1 MTSPSHST
9 ASSDLDG
16 LGRKIMAH
24 AGAPTPAAAPA
35 AADDSL
41 SRSSSLR
48 RARSRGRILPNQ
60 IEEGDGSNPSSSTAT
75 PNPSLPSTPRLVV
88 RTEALRTE
96 VPQRRRGRVGRAAA
110 AAARRLSL
118 PGQRKA
124 RLERSMSEPGP
135 RPVTGVPALDGIE
148 LLERQKADAKLV
160 KLAGEAEAPMPAGLA
175 LALQE
180 QIVRCR
186 QLEQE
191 VERMKRCL
199 VEQTRVAHH
208 AKPMPVWT
216 KLLRGESKESEPKE
230 EVDPWAALDKM
241 SLHELDELAARVAKQ
256 RESRALEAARRLQS
270 SWRARARLVAQQRL
284 RRAAELLDREPR
296 IPVVQ
301 SLWKGLAHRLS
312 DSAFSQLAQG
322 LRRFQHDRLVREL
335 RRHGMRALPLPQ
347 SPHTPPRTDLLGPAH
362 SAPRSALGGYTSRPP
377 NSPYTTPPDTPPPAR
392 STSSLSH
399 STSLD
404 ELPTLD
410 ELSSLMPPAASE
422 QSAYSF
428 AETDEL
434 LAHEQLLQQQLQ
446 QQQQQQQQPVEREL
460 LVWVCN
466 PSHGAAK
473 QLALPHLER
482 EASDISTIMPAAI
495 FNGGGPSLLREEL
508 SAKSTRRFLFCG
520 HADAGLGA
528 QKTLGFTSE
537 HTGQLSTVQPET
549 LAEMLGAHSPQ
560 NGGRLELVFLNGCCS
575 EELGRAVHAAGVPVV
590 VCWSTMAENSA
601 ARIFASTF
609 FRTYMRGKSYRQAFD
624 EAKRAV
630 RTTTRRGRRLEGSG
644 ASQVAVESEVPK
656 YAFVDPEDAERV
668 ANGRVTDAGFSP
680 EPFAAGLPLLLHA
693 DGYEHVLRARTL
705 PSRTSSLSAS
715 LERLRPRRHS
725 SECSVHSAPGAWGGA
740 WGGGGAVGAGAPVM
754 RKSSSLE
761 TMTHHTPRSR
771 GGGAPSVTF
780 SSTSV
785 SPPQPRLMRTSASC
799 EAIPATRPRPASR
812 TGGHFSSPPRRRLLP
827 GSGASSPPASPSS
840 AIHLPVHLSPQPRLS
855 GGDGMSV
862 DERLSAEERLSL
874 KGY

>member
-1 MTSPSHST
+1 
-9 ASSDLDG
+9 
-16 LGRKIMAH
+16 
-24 AGAPTPAAAPA
+24 
-35 AADDSL
+35 
-41 SRSSSLR
+41 
-48 RARSRGRILPNQ
+48 
-60 IEEGDGSNPSSSTAT
+60 
-75 PNPSLPSTPRLVV
+75 
-88 RTEALRTE
+88 
-96 VPQRRRGRVGRAAA
+96 
-110 AAARRLSL
+110 
-118 PGQRKA
+118 
-124 RLERSMSEPGP
+124 MSEPAP
-135 RPVTGVPALDGIE
+135 RPVTGVPALEGIE

-160 KLAGEAEAPMPAGLA
+160 KLADDEEAPTNPGLA
-175 LALQE
+175 LVLQE

-191 VERMKRCL
+191 VERLKRCL
-199 VEQTRVAHH
+199 VEQTQTRVAQ
-208 AKPMPVWT
+208 AKTPVWT
-216 KLLRGESKESEPKE
+216 KLLRGESKELEQKE
-230 EVDPWAALDKM
+230 EGARADPWAALDKL
-241 SLHELDELAARVAKQ
+241 SLRELDELAARVAAA

-296 IPVVQ
+296 VPVVQ
-301 SLWKGLAHRLS
+301 SLWKGLAHRLA

-322 LRRFQHDRLVREL
+322 LRRFQQDRLVREL
-335 RRHGMRALPLPQ
+335 RRHGMRALPMPQ
-347 SPHTPPRTDLLGPAH
+347 SPHTPPRTELLGPAH
-362 SAPRSALGGYTSRPP
+362 SAPRGGYASRPT
-377 NSPYTTPPDTPPPAR
+377 NSPYTTPPSTPPAPAR
-392 STSSLSH
+392 STSSMSH

-410 ELSSLMPPAASE
+410 ELSSLPPAVSEHALRRGGRRARARTGAGASDSDLSDSE
-422 QSAYSF
+422 YSF
-428 AETDEL
+428 AEADEL
-434 LAHEQLLQQQLQ
+434 LAQELVL

-466 PSHGAAK
+466 PSHGAAR

-609 FRTYMRGKSYRQAFD
+609 FRTYMRGKSYRHAFD

-630 RTTTRRGRRLEGSG
+630 RTTTRRGRRLEGTG
-644 ASQVAVESEVPK
+644 AAQVAVESEVPK
-656 YAFVDPEDAERV
+656 YAFVDPADTERV

-725 SECSVHSAPGAWGGA
+725 SECSVHSAPGAWGI
-740 WGGGGAVGAGAPVM
+740 GGGGGGGGGDYAAGTSGAPAM

-761 TMTHHTPRSR
+761 TMTHTPRR
-771 GGGAPSVTF
+771 GSAPTVTF
-780 SSTSV
+780 SSSAAA

-827 GSGASSPPASPSS
+827 GCASSPPASPS
-840 AIHLPVHLSPQPRLS
+840 AALHLSPQPRHS
-855 GGDGMSV
+855 GGDGRSV
-862 DERLSAEERLSL
+862 DERLSAEERLAL